1 MSPCDFKTLQQLQST
16 LSGVIRKRDLG
27 TQNYDTECIES
38 EDAKH
43 LTELTCHLNCHFA
56 VNIWPKTVTELDIFC
71 FHN

>member
-43 LTELTCHLNCHFA
+43 LTELTCHL
-56 VNIWPKTVTELDIFC
+56 TVILQ
-71 FHN
+71 